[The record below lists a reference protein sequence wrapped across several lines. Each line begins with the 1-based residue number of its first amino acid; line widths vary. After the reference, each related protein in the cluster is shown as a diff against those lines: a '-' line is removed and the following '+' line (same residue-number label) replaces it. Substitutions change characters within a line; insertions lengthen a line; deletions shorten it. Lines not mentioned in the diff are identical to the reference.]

1 MSLIVVEALALLGR
15 AMFVDDVGTADRLLS
30 IAAGVL
36 LLFVGVAMLS
46 SRLVRPLAALVGL
59 PARREA
65 GGAAGRLASGNAVRN
80 PSRTAATAAAL
91 MIGIA
96 LVSFVATLDGMKA
109 SNRAIEEQVVADYVV
124 ARRPTGA
131 RRSRRRSGI
140 TLSESSTPEVVTHV
154 RSGVAEVNGD
164 DSEVSGIEP
173 EKILSAYVFD
183 WTKGVATRCS
193 TSSIA
198 RARSSPPT
206 MHGGPDLRT
215 GQGGESPVGIESHR
229 EGPGSRCLQAAAVL
243 SPARQRHRLRGSST
257 RSTTARSIAG
267 PGQT

>member
-1 MSLIVVEALALLGR
+1 
-15 AMFVDDVGTADRLLS
+15 MFVDDVGDSGPTAVV
-30 IAAGVL
+30 AAGVL

-59 PARREA
+59 PARRA

-96 LVSFVATLDGMKA
+96 LVSFVATLTNGMKA
-109 SNRAIEEQVVADYVV
+109 SNREAIEEQVVADYVV
-124 ARRPTGA
+124 TASDGYSSFPATIGDA
-131 RRSRRRSGI
+131 
-140 TLSESSTPEVVTHV
+140 LSESSTPEVVTHV

-183 WTKGVATRCS
+183 WTEGGDEVLDELDSKGAIV
-193 TSSIA
+193 TSNYAEDHDLGLGRTVSLLSA
-198 RARSSPPT
+198 SNRTAKVQVVGVYRPP
-206 MHGGPDLRT
+206 PFY
-215 GQGGESPVGIESHR
+215 P
-229 EGPGSRCLQAAAVL
+229 
-243 SPARQRHRLRGSST
+243 PARQRHRLQGAPRHALRPPAQSLDLGERRG
-257 RSTTARSIAG
+257 
-267 PGQT
+267 